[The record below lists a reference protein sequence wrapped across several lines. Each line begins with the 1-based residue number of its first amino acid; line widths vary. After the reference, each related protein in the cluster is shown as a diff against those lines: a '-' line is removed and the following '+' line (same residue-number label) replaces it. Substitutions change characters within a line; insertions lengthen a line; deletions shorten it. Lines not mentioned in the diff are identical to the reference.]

1 MIDESVRNYLHSL
14 IGDRPS
20 IFYEMEQYAEEEHV
34 PIMESTGI
42 EVMLQ
47 MMKIQKPKRILEIG
61 TAIGYSALRMAE
73 ALPDS
78 QIVTIE
84 IDESKI
90 EKAQHYIQQAGAEKR
105 ISIIHGNALDVLET
119 VSSFAPFD
127 AIFIDA
133 AKGQY
138 RKFFEMYSKFLP
150 ASGCIYVDNVL
161 FRGLVADPT
170 ARDNKRLA
178 KIAEKLA
185 GFNQWLMSHNE
196 FETVIIPV
204 GDGLAVSRKV

>member
-20 IFYEMEQYAEEEHV
+20 IFYEMEQYAKEEHV

-119 VSSFAPFD
+119 VRSFAPFD

-138 RKFFEMYSKFLP
+138 KKFFEMYSKFLP

>member
-138 RKFFEMYSKFLP
+138 KKFFEMYSKFLP

>member
-20 IFYEMEQYAEEEHV
+20 IFYEMEQYAKEEHV

>member
-20 IFYEMEQYAEEEHV
+20 IFYEMEQYAKEEHV

-138 RKFFEMYSKFLP
+138 KKFFEMYSKFLP